1 MEQDVPP
8 PFRPLLLCS
17 PRPGTDCW
25 SRTFLLLSVLCFFA
39 VLAQAQTVKGVVK
52 DQNGDAVIGATV
64 KVLGSRGGTV
74 TDSKGQYS
82 IEAPSGSILSVS
94 YIGYLTKQ
102 IRLRGENTVDIV
114 LMEDNTTLKDIVVI
128 GYGTQRKESVTGSV
142 ANVSAEKLMENP
154 SSNIT
159 QALQNRIAGVDMQQ
173 TNSQPGAEMRI
184 RIRGQRSLT
193 ASNDPLIVLDG
204 IPFLG
209 QLSDINPS
217 DIKSLDILKDASATA
232 IYGSRGANGVIMVTT
247 NKGSLD
253 TPAKVTYNGYVNFKT
268 LFNKFPMM
276 EGEKY
281 VQMRKLAGKYT
292 NGLDERDDVNTDWQD
307 LFFENGVS
315 HSHDITVS
323 GGTQSGTY
331 SFGGSYNHD
340 EGVIPTQK
348 FDRFTLRANIEQKIG
363 NFVRVGL
370 SSTNTYNTKEG
381 TQLGV
386 YNALN
391 MSPITDP
398 YNADGS
404 LKRVVH
410 LGSDDIFV
418 LTKDVIKA
426 NEEQW
431 RQDTN
436 TLATYNS
443 LFGEI
448 ECPWLQ
454 GLKYRINLGLN
465 YRGTQ
470 IGGFTG
476 KGFNSVNEKELSSA
490 SMQNQTYKNYA
501 VENVLS
507 FDRTFNDKHQLNLVG
522 MFSAEQTRYT
532 QTHMSGRNVP
542 DYFQYYNIGAATQD
556 VTVNPDWNKY
566 WQAGLLS
573 WMGRVMYSYD
583 NRYMISAA
591 VRADASSRLASGH
604 QWHTYPA
611 LSLGWNIAREK
622 FMENL
627 NWIDNL
633 KIRVGYGQTANQ
645 AIDAYTTLGS
655 LGTTKYNFG
664 PTGYATGYYPNALAN
679 KELGWEYSETYNYGL
694 DFSFFNGRLSGTLEY
709 YTMQTKDVLNKVN
722 LPSTGGVSSYTANIG
737 KTENKGFEAS
747 LNGII
752 LDKKNGWTWEAG
764 VNISLNRNKLVKLA
778 SGEGGRDEGNGWFEG
793 YPIDVLYDY
802 EKVGLWNTDDPDWQ
816 YFEIMEP
823 GGNEGMI
830 KVNGG
835 RYTQAELEAG
845 TIPEGKNVGDPR
857 AVGPQDRQIISLEPD
872 FVGGFNTRIAYKN
885 IDLNIIGA
893 FQCGGKLISTLYG
906 GSGYLNLLTGR
917 RGNVD
922 VDYWTPENK
931 GAEFPRPGG
940 IQSGDNQKYA
950 STLGLF
956 DGGYLKIRNITLG
969 YNFSG
974 EWMKKVGIS
983 TLRLYAAVQNPFII
997 SSSYYSMSGLDPEPN
1012 SLSNQ
1017 GQFHATQI
1025 GGHALPVV
1033 GTNAPCTRNYLIGLN
1048 LSF

>member
-1 MEQDVPP
+1 M
-8 PFRPLLLCS
+8 
-17 PRPGTDCW
+17 
-25 SRTFLLLSVLCFFA
+25 
-39 VLAQAQTVKGVVK
+39 
-52 DQNGDAVIGATV
+52 
-64 KVLGSRGGTV
+64 

-454 GLKYRINLGLN
+454 GLKYRVNLGLN

-764 VNISLNRNKLVKLA
+764 VNISLNRNKLAKLA
-778 SGEGGRDEGNGWFEG
+778 SGEGGRDEANGWFEG

>member
-1 MEQDVPP
+1 MRKLEK
-8 PFRPLLLCS
+8 L
-17 PRPGTDCW
+17 GTW

-490 SMQNQTYKNYA
+490 SMQNKTYKYYA

-835 RYTQAELEAG
+835 RYTEAEQKAG

>member
-1 MEQDVPP
+1 MRKLEK
-8 PFRPLLLCS
+8 L
-17 PRPGTDCW
+17 GTW
-25 SRTFLLLSVLCFFA
+25 SRSFLLLSVLCFFA
-39 VLAQAQTVKGVVK
+39 VLAQAQTVKGIVR
-52 DQNGDAVIGATV
+52 DQNGDAIIGATV
-64 KVLGSRGGTV
+64 KVLGGKGGAV

-82 IEAPSGSILSVS
+82 IEAPTGSILSVS

-102 IRLRGENTVDIV
+102 VRLRGENVVDVV
-114 LMEDNTTLKDIVVI
+114 LMEDNTTLKDVVVI

-268 LFNKFPMM
+268 LFNEFPMM

-281 VQMRKLAGKYT
+281 VQMRKLAGKFT
-292 NGLDERDDVNTDWQD
+292 NGLDEKDDVNTDWQD
-307 LFFENGVS
+307 MFYQTGVS

-340 EGVIPTQK
+340 EGVIPLQA
-348 FDRFTLRANIEQKIG
+348 FDRFTLRANLEQKIG
-363 NFVRVGL
+363 NYVRVGL

-381 TQLGV
+381 TQIGMYGILQ
-386 YNALN
+386 

-398 YNADGS
+398 FNADGS

-418 LTKDVIKA
+418 TTKDVLEA
-426 NEEQW
+426 NEENF
-431 RQDTN
+431 RRDTN

-448 ECPWLQ
+448 ECPWVK

-465 YRGTQ
+465 YRGSE

-476 KGFNSVNEKELSSA
+476 TGYNSVNEKELSSA
-490 SMQNQTYKNYA
+490 SIEHQTYKNYA

-507 FDRTFNDKHQLNLVG
+507 FDRTFNDKHQLNIVG
-522 MFSAEQTRYT
+522 LFSAEQTRYT
-532 QTHMSGRNVP
+532 QTNMSGRHVP

-556 VTVNPDWNKY
+556 ITVNPGNNKY
-566 WQAGLLS
+566 WQKGLLS

-583 NRYMISAA
+583 NKYMISAA
-591 VRADASSRLASGH
+591 VRADAASVLAPGH

-611 LSLGWNIAREK
+611 VSLGWNIANEK

-633 KIRVGYGQTANQ
+633 KIRVGYGQTSNS
-645 AIDAYTTLGS
+645 AIDPYTTLGS
-655 LGTTKYNFG
+655 LATVKYNFG
-664 PTGYATGYYPNALAN
+664 PTGFATGYYPNTLAN
-679 KELGWEYSETYNYGL
+679 PQLGWEYSETYNYGI
-694 DFSFFNGRLSGTLEY
+694 DFSFFNGRLSGTFEY
-709 YTMQTKDVLNKVN
+709 YTMETKDVLNKVN
-722 LPSTGGVSSYTANIG
+722 LPGTGGVASYTANIG
-737 KTENKGFEAS
+737 KTQNKGFEAS
-747 LNGII
+747 INGII

-778 SGEGGRDEGNGWFEG
+778 SADTKGRDISNGWFEG
-793 YPIDVLYDY
+793 YPIDVIYDY
-802 EKVGLWNTDDPDWQ
+802 EKVGLWNSDDPDWQ
-816 YFEIMEP
+816 YFETMEP

-830 KVNGG
+830 KVSGG
-835 RYTQAELEAG
+835 RYTQEEFEDG
-845 TIPEGKNVGDPR
+845 VIPEGKNVGDVR
-857 AVGPQDRQIISLEPD
+857 AINEYDRKVISLEPD
-872 FVGGFNTRIAYKN
+872 FTGGFNTRVAYKN

-956 DGGYLKIRNITLG
+956 DGGYLKIRNITIG
-969 YNFSG
+969 YNFNG
-974 EWMKKVGIS
+974 AGLKKAGLS
-983 TLRLYAAVQNPFII
+983 SLRLYAAVQNPFII
-997 SSSYYSMSGLDPEPN
+997 SSSYHSMSGLDPEPN
-1012 SLSNQ
+1012 SMSNE
-1017 GQFHATQI
+1017 GQFHATQL

-1033 GTNAPCTRNYLIGLN
+1033 GTNAPTTRNYLIGLN

>member
-1 MEQDVPP
+1 MRKLEK
-8 PFRPLLLCS
+8 L
-17 PRPGTDCW
+17 GTW

-470 IGGFTG
+470 VGGFTG

-556 VTVNPDWNKY
+556 VTVNPDWNNY

>member
-1 MEQDVPP
+1 MRKLEK
-8 PFRPLLLCS
+8 L
-17 PRPGTDCW
+17 GTW

-340 EGVIPTQK
+340 EGVIPTQM

-454 GLKYRINLGLN
+454 GLKYRVNLGLN

>member
-1 MEQDVPP
+1 M
-8 PFRPLLLCS
+8 
-17 PRPGTDCW
+17 
-25 SRTFLLLSVLCFFA
+25 
-39 VLAQAQTVKGVVK
+39 
-52 DQNGDAVIGATV
+52 
-64 KVLGSRGGTV
+64 

>member
-1 MEQDVPP
+1 MRKLEK
-8 PFRPLLLCS
+8 L
-17 PRPGTDCW
+17 GTW

-454 GLKYRINLGLN
+454 GLKYRVNLGLN

-778 SGEGGRDEGNGWFEG
+778 SGEGGRDEANGWFEG

-802 EKVGLWNTDDPDWQ
+802 EKVGLWNDNDPDWQ
-816 YFEIMEP
+816 YFQTMEP

-835 RYTQAELEAG
+835 RYTEAEQKAG

>member
-1 MEQDVPP
+1 MRKLEK
-8 PFRPLLLCS
+8 L
-17 PRPGTDCW
+17 GTW
-25 SRTFLLLSVLCFFA
+25 SRTFLLLSVLCFFT
-39 VLAQAQTVKGVVK
+39 VLAQAQTVKGIVR
-52 DQNGDAVIGATV
+52 DQSGEAIIGATV
-64 KVLGSRGGTV
+64 KVLGGKGGAV
-74 TDSKGQYS
+74 TDNKGQYS
-82 IEAPSGSILSVS
+82 IVAPSGSILTVS

-102 IRLRGENTVDIV
+102 IRLRGENTVDVV
-114 LMEDNTTLKDIVVI
+114 LMEDNTTLKDVVVI

-323 GGTQSGTY
+323 GGTQTGTY

-340 EGVIPTQK
+340 EGVIPTQA
-348 FDRFTLRANIEQKIG
+348 FNRFTLRANLEQKIG
-363 NFVRVGL
+363 NYVRVGL
-370 SSTNTYNTKEG
+370 STTNTYNTKEG

-418 LTKDVIKA
+418 LTKDVVKE
-426 NEEQW
+426 NEERW

-443 LFGEI
+443 IFGEI
-448 ECPWLQ
+448 ECPWVK
-454 GLKYRINLGLN
+454 GLKYRLNLGLN
-465 YRGTQ
+465 YRGTEV
-470 IGGFTG
+470 GGFTG

-490 SMQNQTYKNYA
+490 SRQNQVYKNYA

-532 QTHMSGRNVP
+532 QTYMSGRNVP

-556 VTVNPDWNKY
+556 ITVNPDWNNY
-566 WQAGLLS
+566 WQAGLIS

-583 NRYMISAA
+583 NKYMISAA

-611 LSLGWNIAREK
+611 VSLGWNIAKEK

-627 NWIDNL
+627 TWIDNL
-633 KIRVGYGQTANQ
+633 KIRAGYGQTANQ
-645 AIDAYTTLGS
+645 AIAAYTTLGS

-664 PTGYATGYYPNALAN
+664 PTDFATGYYPSTLAN
-679 KELGWEYSETYNYGL
+679 KELGWEYSETYNYGI
-694 DFSFFNGRLSGTLEY
+694 DFSFFNGRLSGTFEY
-709 YTMQTKDVLNKVN
+709 YTMETKDVLNNVN
-722 LPSTGGVSSYTANIG
+722 LPGTAGVSSYTANIG
-737 KTENKGFEAS
+737 KTRNRGFEAS
-747 LNGII
+747 INGII
-752 LDKKNGWTWEAG
+752 IDKKNGWTWEAG

-778 SGEGGRDEGNGWFEG
+778 SGEGGRDEYNGWFEG

-802 EKVGLWNTDDPDWQ
+802 VKVGLWNNDDSDWQ
-816 YFEIMEP
+816 YFETMEP

-830 KVNGG
+830 KVKGG
-835 RYTQAELEAG
+835 RYTEAEQKAG

-857 AVGPQDRQIISLEPD
+857 AVGPQDREVISLEPD
-872 FVGGFNTRIAYKN
+872 FTGGFNTRIAYKN

-931 GAEFPRPGG
+931 GADFPRPGG

-950 STLGLF
+950 STLGIF

-974 EWMKKVGIS
+974 AWMKKAGLS
-983 TLRLYAAVQNPFII
+983 SLRLYAAVQNPFII
-997 SSSYYSMSGLDPEPN
+997 SSEYYSLSGLDPEPN

-1033 GTNAPCTRNYLIGLN
+1033 GTNAPTTRNYLIGLN

>member
-1 MEQDVPP
+1 MRKLEK
-8 PFRPLLLCS
+8 L
-17 PRPGTDCW
+17 GTW

-454 GLKYRINLGLN
+454 GLKYRVNLGLN

-532 QTHMSGRNVP
+532 QTYMSGRNVP

-583 NRYMISAA
+583 NRYMFSAA

-611 LSLGWNIAREK
+611 VSLGWNIAREK

-778 SGEGGRDEGNGWFEG
+778 SGEGGRDEANGWFEG

-802 EKVGLWNTDDPDWQ
+802 EKVGLWNDNDPDWQ
-816 YFEIMEP
+816 YFQIMEP

-835 RYTQAELEAG
+835 RYTEAEQKAG

-974 EWMKKVGIS
+974 EWMNKVGIS

>member
-1 MEQDVPP
+1 M
-8 PFRPLLLCS
+8 
-17 PRPGTDCW
+17 
-25 SRTFLLLSVLCFFA
+25 
-39 VLAQAQTVKGVVK
+39 
-52 DQNGDAVIGATV
+52 
-64 KVLGSRGGTV
+64 

-454 GLKYRINLGLN
+454 GLKYRVNLGLN

-835 RYTQAELEAG
+835 RYTEAEQKAG

>member
-1 MEQDVPP
+1 MRKLEK
-8 PFRPLLLCS
+8 FGS
-17 PRPGTDCW
+17 W
-25 SRTFLLLSVLCFFA
+25 SRAFLLLSVLCFSA

-52 DQNGDAVIGATV
+52 DQNGDVVIGATV
-64 KVLGSRGGTV
+64 KILGSKGGTV
-74 TDSKGQYS
+74 TDSNGQYS
-82 IEAPSGSILSVS
+82 IEAPNGSILSVS
-94 YIGYLTKQ
+94 YIGFLTKQ
-102 IRLRGENTVDIV
+102 MRLRGENTVDIV

-247 NKGSLD
+247 NKGSLGAA
-253 TPAKVTYNGYVNFKT
+253 AKVTYNGYVNFKT
-268 LFNKFPMM
+268 LFKKYPMM

-281 VQMRKLAGKYT
+281 VKMRALAGKYT

-323 GGTQSGTY
+323 GGTQTGTY

-340 EGVIPTQK
+340 EGVIPTQA
-348 FDRFTLRANIEQKIG
+348 FNRFTLRANIEQKIG
-363 NFVRVGL
+363 QFVRVGL

-398 YNADGS
+398 YNADGT

-418 LTKDVIKA
+418 LTKDVVKE
-426 NEEQW
+426 NEERW

-443 LFGEI
+443 IFGEI
-448 ECPWLQ
+448 ECPWVK

-465 YRGTQ
+465 YRGIQ
-470 IGGFTG
+470 VGGNTG
-476 KGFNSVNEKELSSA
+476 EGFNSVNEKELSSA
-490 SMQNQTYKNYA
+490 NIRNEVYKNYA

-507 FDRTFNDKHQLNLVG
+507 FDRTFNDKHQLNIVG
-522 MFSAEQTRYT
+522 MFSAEQTRFT
-532 QTHMSGRNVP
+532 KNHMSGR
-542 DYFQYYNIGAATQD
+542 DIADFMQYYNIGAATQD
-556 VTVNPDWNKY
+556 ITVNPGKDYQNY

-583 NRYMISAA
+583 NKYMISAG
-591 VRADASSRLASGH
+591 VRADASSRLAPGH

-611 LSLGWNIAREK
+611 VSLGWNIANEK
-622 FMENL
+622 FMAEAK
-627 NWIDNL
+627 WIDNL
-633 KIRVGYGQTANQ
+633 KIRAGYGQTANQ

-664 PTGYATGYYPNALAN
+664 PTGYATGYFLETLAN
-679 KELGWEYSETYNYGL
+679 PDLGWEYSETFNYGI

-709 YTMQTKDVLNKVN
+709 YTMKTKDVLNKVS
-722 LPSTGGVSSYTANIG
+722 LPGTAGVGSYTANIG

-747 LNGII
+747 VNGVII
-752 LDKKNGWTWEAG
+752 DKKNGWTWEAG
-764 VNISLNRNKLVKLA
+764 VNISLNRNKLTELA
-778 SGEGGRDEGNGWFEG
+778 SADKKGRDEYNGWFVG
-793 YPIDVLYDY
+793 YPIDALYDY
-802 EKVGLWNTDDPDWQ
+802 EKVGLWNDTDPDWQ
-816 YFEIMEP
+816 YFQTMEP

-835 RYTQAELEAG
+835 RYTVEEEEAG
-845 TIPEGKNVGDPR
+845 TIPAGKNVGDPR
-857 AVGPQDRQIISLEPD
+857 AIGPQDRKVISLEPD
-872 FVGGFNTRIAYKN
+872 FTGGFNTRVAYKN

-956 DGGYLKIRNITLG
+956 DGGYLKIRNITIG
-969 YNFSG
+969 YNFTG
-974 EWMKKVGIS
+974 AWMKNVGLS
-983 TLRLYAAVQNPFII
+983 SLRLYAAVQNPFII
-997 SSSYYSMSGLDPEPN
+997 SSSYYSLSGLDPEPN
-1012 SLSNQ
+1012 AMSDQ
-1017 GQFHATQI
+1017 GQFNATTLT
-1025 GGHALPVV
+1025 GHALPVV
-1033 GTNAPCTRNYLIGLN
+1033 GTNAPTTRNYLIGLN

>member
-1 MEQDVPP
+1 MRKLEK
-8 PFRPLLLCS
+8 L
-17 PRPGTDCW
+17 GTW

-340 EGVIPTQK
+340 EGVIPTQM

-470 IGGFTG
+470 VGGFTG

-532 QTHMSGRNVP
+532 QTYMSGRNVP

-556 VTVNPDWNKY
+556 VTVNPDWNNY

-611 LSLGWNIAREK
+611 VSLGWNIAREK

-645 AIDAYTTLGS
+645 AIAAYTTLGS

-664 PTGYATGYYPNALAN
+664 PTGYATGYFPNALAN

-709 YTMQTKDVLNKVN
+709 YTMQTKDVLNRVN

-830 KVNGG
+830 KVLGG

>member
-1 MEQDVPP
+1 MRKLEK
-8 PFRPLLLCS
+8 L
-17 PRPGTDCW
+17 GTW
-25 SRTFLLLSVLCFFA
+25 SRTFLLLSVLCFFT
-39 VLAQAQTVKGVVK
+39 VLAQAQTVKGIVR
-52 DQNGDAVIGATV
+52 DQNGEAIIGATI
-64 KVLGSRGGTV
+64 KVLGGKGGAV

-82 IEAPSGSILSVS
+82 IEAPSGSILTVS

-102 IRLRGENTVDIV
+102 IRLRGENAVDVV
-114 LMEDNTTLKDIVVI
+114 LTEDNTTLKDVVVI

-323 GGTQSGTY
+323 GGTQTGTY

-340 EGVIPTQK
+340 EGVIPTQA
-348 FDRFTLRANIEQKIG
+348 FNRFTLRANLEQKIG
-363 NFVRVGL
+363 NYVRVGL
-370 SSTNTYNTKEG
+370 STTNTYNTKEG

-418 LTKDVIKA
+418 LTKDVVKE
-426 NEEQW
+426 NEERW

-443 LFGEI
+443 IFGEI
-448 ECPWLQ
+448 ECPWVK
-454 GLKYRINLGLN
+454 GLKYRLNLGLN
-465 YRGTQ
+465 YRGTEV
-470 IGGFTG
+470 GGFTG

-490 SMQNQTYKNYA
+490 SRQNQVYKNYA

-532 QTHMSGRNVP
+532 QTYMSGRNVP

-556 VTVNPDWNKY
+556 ITVNPDWNNY
-566 WQAGLLS
+566 WQAGLIS

-583 NRYMISAA
+583 NKYMISAA

-611 LSLGWNIAREK
+611 VSLGWNIAKEK

-627 NWIDNL
+627 TWIDNL
-633 KIRVGYGQTANQ
+633 KIRAGYGQTANQ
-645 AIDAYTTLGS
+645 AIAAYTTLGS

-664 PTGYATGYYPNALAN
+664 PTDFATGYYPSTLAN
-679 KELGWEYSETYNYGL
+679 KELGWEYSETYNYGI
-694 DFSFFNGRLSGTLEY
+694 DFSFFNGRLSGTFEY
-709 YTMQTKDVLNKVN
+709 YTMETKDVLNNVN
-722 LPSTGGVSSYTANIG
+722 LPGTAGVSSYTANIG
-737 KTENKGFEAS
+737 KTRNRGFEAS
-747 LNGII
+747 INGII
-752 LDKKNGWTWEAG
+752 IDKKNGWTWEAG

-778 SGEGGRDEGNGWFEG
+778 SGEGGRDEYNGWFEG

-802 EKVGLWNTDDPDWQ
+802 VKVGLWNSDDPDWQ
-816 YFEIMEP
+816 YFETMEP

-830 KVNGG
+830 KVKGG
-835 RYTQAELEAG
+835 RYTEAEQKAG

-857 AVGPQDRQIISLEPD
+857 AVGPQDREVISLEPD
-872 FVGGFNTRIAYKN
+872 FTGGFNTRIAYKN

-931 GAEFPRPGG
+931 GADFPRPGG

-950 STLGLF
+950 STLGIF

-974 EWMKKVGIS
+974 AWMKKAGLS
-983 TLRLYAAVQNPFII
+983 SLRLYAAVQNPFII
-997 SSSYYSMSGLDPEPN
+997 SSEYYSMSGLDPEPN

-1033 GTNAPCTRNYLIGLN
+1033 GTNAPTTRNYLIGLN

>member
-1 MEQDVPP
+1 MRKLEK
-8 PFRPLLLCS
+8 L
-17 PRPGTDCW
+17 GTW

-52 DQNGDAVIGATV
+52 DQNGDAVIGAT
-64 KVLGSRGGTV
+64 
-74 TDSKGQYS
+74 S

-454 GLKYRINLGLN
+454 GLKYRVNLGLN

-835 RYTQAELEAG
+835 RYTEAEQKAG

>member
-1 MEQDVPP
+1 
-8 PFRPLLLCS
+8 
-17 PRPGTDCW
+17 
-25 SRTFLLLSVLCFFA
+25 
-39 VLAQAQTVKGVVK
+39 
-52 DQNGDAVIGATV
+52 
-64 KVLGSRGGTV
+64 
-74 TDSKGQYS
+74 
-82 IEAPSGSILSVS
+82 
-94 YIGYLTKQ
+94 
-102 IRLRGENTVDIV
+102 
-114 LMEDNTTLKDIVVI
+114 
-128 GYGTQRKESVTGSV
+128 
-142 ANVSAEKLMENP
+142 
-154 SSNIT
+154 
-159 QALQNRIAGVDMQQ
+159 
-173 TNSQPGAEMRI
+173 
-184 RIRGQRSLT
+184 
-193 ASNDPLIVLDG
+193 
-204 IPFLG
+204 
-209 QLSDINPS
+209 
-217 DIKSLDILKDASATA
+217 
-232 IYGSRGANGVIMVTT
+232 
-247 NKGSLD
+247 
-253 TPAKVTYNGYVNFKT
+253 
-268 LFNKFPMM
+268 
-276 EGEKY
+276 
-281 VQMRKLAGKYT
+281 
-292 NGLDERDDVNTDWQD
+292 
-307 LFFENGVS
+307 
-315 HSHDITVS
+315 
-323 GGTQSGTY
+323 
-331 SFGGSYNHD
+331 
-340 EGVIPTQK
+340 
-348 FDRFTLRANIEQKIG
+348 
-363 NFVRVGL
+363 
-370 SSTNTYNTKEG
+370 
-381 TQLGV
+381 
-386 YNALN
+386 

-454 GLKYRINLGLN
+454 GLKYRVNLGLN

>member
-1 MEQDVPP
+1 MRKLEK
-8 PFRPLLLCS
+8 L
-17 PRPGTDCW
+17 GTW

-454 GLKYRINLGLN
+454 GLKYRVNLGLN

-611 LSLGWNIAREK
+611 VSLGWNIAREK

-835 RYTQAELEAG
+835 RYTEAEQKAG

>member
-1 MEQDVPP
+1 MRKLEK
-8 PFRPLLLCS
+8 L
-17 PRPGTDCW
+17 GTW

-583 NRYMISAA
+583 NRYMFSAA

-835 RYTQAELEAG
+835 RYTEAEQKAG

>member
-1 MEQDVPP
+1 MRKLEK
-8 PFRPLLLCS
+8 L
-17 PRPGTDCW
+17 GTW
-25 SRTFLLLSVLCFFA
+25 SRTFLLLSVLCFFT
-39 VLAQAQTVKGVVK
+39 VLAQAQTVKGIVR
-52 DQNGDAVIGATV
+52 DQSGEAIIGATV
-64 KVLGSRGGTV
+64 KVLGGKGGAV
-74 TDSKGQYS
+74 TDNKGQYS
-82 IEAPSGSILSVS
+82 IVAPSGSILTVS

-102 IRLRGENTVDIV
+102 IRLRGENTVDVV
-114 LMEDNTTLKDIVVI
+114 LMEDNTTLKDVVVI
-128 GYGTQRKESVTGSV
+128 GYGTQRKEFVTGSV

-323 GGTQSGTY
+323 GGTQTGTY

-340 EGVIPTQK
+340 EGVIPTQA
-348 FDRFTLRANIEQKIG
+348 FDRFTLRANLEQKIG
-363 NFVRVGL
+363 NYVRVGL
-370 SSTNTYNTKEG
+370 STTNTYNTKEG

-418 LTKDVIKA
+418 LTKDVVKE
-426 NEEQW
+426 NEERW

-443 LFGEI
+443 IFGEI
-448 ECPWLQ
+448 ECPWVK
-454 GLKYRINLGLN
+454 GLKYRLNLGLN
-465 YRGTQ
+465 YRGTEV
-470 IGGFTG
+470 GGFTG

-490 SMQNQTYKNYA
+490 SRQNQVYKNYA

-532 QTHMSGRNVP
+532 QTYMSGRNVP

-556 VTVNPDWNKY
+556 ITVNPDWNNY
-566 WQAGLLS
+566 WQAGLIS

-583 NRYMISAA
+583 NKYMISAA

-611 LSLGWNIAREK
+611 VSLGWNIAKEK

-627 NWIDNL
+627 TWIDNL
-633 KIRVGYGQTANQ
+633 KIRAGYGQTANQ
-645 AIDAYTTLGS
+645 AIAAYTTLGS

-664 PTGYATGYYPNALAN
+664 PTDFATGYYPSTLAN
-679 KELGWEYSETYNYGL
+679 KELGWEYSETYNYGI
-694 DFSFFNGRLSGTLEY
+694 DFSFFNGRLSGTFEY
-709 YTMQTKDVLNKVN
+709 YTMETKDVLNNVN
-722 LPSTGGVSSYTANIG
+722 LPGTAGVSSYTANIG
-737 KTENKGFEAS
+737 KTRNRGFEAS
-747 LNGII
+747 INGII
-752 LDKKNGWTWEAG
+752 IDKKNGWTWEAG

-778 SGEGGRDEGNGWFEG
+778 SGEGGRDEYNGWFEG

-802 EKVGLWNTDDPDWQ
+802 VKVGLWNNDDPDWQ
-816 YFEIMEP
+816 YFETMEP

-830 KVNGG
+830 KVKGG
-835 RYTQAELEAG
+835 RYTEAEQKAG

-857 AVGPQDRQIISLEPD
+857 AVGPQDREVISLEPD
-872 FVGGFNTRIAYKN
+872 FTGGFNTRIAYKN

-931 GAEFPRPGG
+931 GADFPRPGG

-950 STLGLF
+950 STLGIF

-974 EWMKKVGIS
+974 AWMKKAGLS
-983 TLRLYAAVQNPFII
+983 SLRLYAAVQNPFII
-997 SSSYYSMSGLDPEPN
+997 SSEYYSMSGLDPEPN

-1033 GTNAPCTRNYLIGLN
+1033 GTNAPTTRNYLIGLN

>member
-1 MEQDVPP
+1 MRKLEK
-8 PFRPLLLCS
+8 L
-17 PRPGTDCW
+17 GTW

-454 GLKYRINLGLN
+454 GLKYRVNLGLN

-664 PTGYATGYYPNALAN
+664 HTGYATGYYPNALAN

-835 RYTQAELEAG
+835 RYTEAEQKAG

>member
-1 MEQDVPP
+1 MRKLEK
-8 PFRPLLLCS
+8 L
-17 PRPGTDCW
+17 GTW
-25 SRTFLLLSVLCFFA
+25 SRTFLLLSVLCFFT
-39 VLAQAQTVKGVVK
+39 VLAQAQTVKGIVR
-52 DQNGDAVIGATV
+52 DQSGEAIIGATV
-64 KVLGSRGGTV
+64 KVLGGKGGAV
-74 TDSKGQYS
+74 TDNKGQYS
-82 IEAPSGSILSVS
+82 IVAPSGSILTVS

-102 IRLRGENTVDIV
+102 IRLRGENTVDVV
-114 LMEDNTTLKDIVVI
+114 LMEDNTTLKDVVVI

-292 NGLDERDDVNTDWQD
+292 NGLDERYDVNTDWQD

-323 GGTQSGTY
+323 GGTQTGTY

-340 EGVIPTQK
+340 EGVIPTQA
-348 FDRFTLRANIEQKIG
+348 FDRFTLRANLEQKIG
-363 NFVRVGL
+363 NYVRVGL
-370 SSTNTYNTKEG
+370 STTNTYNTKEG

-418 LTKDVIKA
+418 LTKDVVKE
-426 NEEQW
+426 NEERW

-443 LFGEI
+443 IFGEI
-448 ECPWLQ
+448 ECPWVK
-454 GLKYRINLGLN
+454 GLKYRLNLGLN
-465 YRGTQ
+465 YRGTEV
-470 IGGFTG
+470 GGFTG

-490 SMQNQTYKNYA
+490 SRQNQVYKNYA

-532 QTHMSGRNVP
+532 QTYMSGRNVP

-556 VTVNPDWNKY
+556 ITVNPDWNNY
-566 WQAGLLS
+566 WQAGLIS

-583 NRYMISAA
+583 NKYMISAA

-611 LSLGWNIAREK
+611 VSLGWNIAKEK

-627 NWIDNL
+627 TWIDNL
-633 KIRVGYGQTANQ
+633 KIRAGYGQTANQ
-645 AIDAYTTLGS
+645 AIAAYTTLGS

-664 PTGYATGYYPNALAN
+664 PTDFATGYYPSTLAN
-679 KELGWEYSETYNYGL
+679 KELGWEYSETYNYGI
-694 DFSFFNGRLSGTLEY
+694 DFSFFNGRLSGTFEY
-709 YTMQTKDVLNKVN
+709 YTMETKDVLNNVN
-722 LPSTGGVSSYTANIG
+722 LPGTAGVSSYTANIG
-737 KTENKGFEAS
+737 KTRNRGFEAS
-747 LNGII
+747 INGII
-752 LDKKNGWTWEAG
+752 IDKKNGWTWEAG

-778 SGEGGRDEGNGWFEG
+778 SGEGGRDEYNGWFEG

-802 EKVGLWNTDDPDWQ
+802 VKVGLWNNDDPDWQ
-816 YFEIMEP
+816 YFETMEP

-830 KVNGG
+830 KVKGG
-835 RYTQAELEAG
+835 RYTEAEQKAG

-857 AVGPQDRQIISLEPD
+857 AVGPQDREVISLEPD
-872 FVGGFNTRIAYKN
+872 FTGGFNTRIAYKN

-931 GAEFPRPGG
+931 GADFPRPGG

-950 STLGLF
+950 STLGIF

-974 EWMKKVGIS
+974 AWMKKAGLS
-983 TLRLYAAVQNPFII
+983 SLRLYAAVQNPFII
-997 SSSYYSMSGLDPEPN
+997 SSEYYSMSGLDPEPN

-1033 GTNAPCTRNYLIGLN
+1033 GTNAPTTRNYLIGLN

>member
-1 MEQDVPP
+1 MRKLEK
-8 PFRPLLLCS
+8 L
-17 PRPGTDCW
+17 GTW

-922 VDYWTPENK
+922 FDYWTPENK

>member
-1 MEQDVPP
+1 MNLNLKKATLVVTMSTVMMGVA
-8 PFRPLLLCS
+8 PL
-17 PRPGTDCW
+17 
-25 SRTFLLLSVLCFFA
+25 
-39 VLAQAQTVKGVVK
+39 TVAAETTGSMPTAPAKTGKVVRGVVS
-52 DQNGDAVIGATV
+52 DSQGPLVGATV
-64 KVLGSRGGTV
+64 MEKGTSNGTV
-74 TDSKGQYS
+74 TDFDGNYKLTVSNPD
-82 IEAPSGSILSVS
+82 AILVVK
-94 YIGYLTKQ
+94 YVGYLPEELGVSDMSVVNFKLQ
-102 IRLRGENTVDIV
+102 
-114 LMEDNTTLKDIVVI
+114 EDGHNLNEVVVI
-128 GYGTQRKESVTGSV
+128 GYGTQRREAVTGSV

-204 IPFLG
+204 IPFVG
-209 QLSDINPS
+209 SLSDINPS

-247 NKGSLD
+247 NKGSLG

-281 VQMRKLAGKYT
+281 VEMRKLAGKYT
-292 NGLDERDDVNTDWQD
+292 NGLDEKDNVNTDWQD
-307 LFFENGVS
+307 LFFETGVS

-323 GGTQSGTY
+323 GGTQTGTY

-340 EGVIPTQK
+340 EGVIPTQA
-348 FDRFTLRANIEQKIG
+348 FDRFTLRANLDQKIG
-363 NFVRVGL
+363 NYVRVGL
-370 SSTNTYNTKEG
+370 SSTNTYNTKQG

-386 YNALN
+386 YSALN

-398 YNADGS
+398 YNEDGT

-418 LTKDVIKA
+418 LTKDVIKD
-426 NEEQW
+426 NEENW

-443 LFGEI
+443 LFGEV
-448 ECPWLQ
+448 EFPWLK

-465 YRGTQ
+465 FRNTQ
-470 IGGFTG
+470 IGNFTA
-476 KGFNSVNEKELSSA
+476 KGFNSVNENELSSA
-490 SMQNQTYKNYA
+490 SMENQTYKNYA

-507 FDRTFNDKHQLNLVG
+507 FDRTFNEKHQVSFVG
-522 MFSAEQTRYT
+522 LFSAEQTRYT

-556 VTVNPDWNKY
+556 VTVNPSYNKY

-573 WMGRVMYSYD
+573 WMGRVMYTYD
-583 NRYMISAA
+583 NKYMISAA
-591 VRADASSRLASGH
+591 VRSDGSSRLAPGH

-611 LSLGWNIAREK
+611 VSIGWNIAREK
-622 FMENL
+622 FMENIKWL
-627 NWIDNL
+627 DNL
-633 KIRVGYGQTANQ
+633 KIRAGYGQTANQ
-645 AIDAYTTLGS
+645 AIDPYTTLGS
-655 LGTTKYNFG
+655 LGTVMYNFG
-664 PTGYATGYYPNALAN
+664 PTGFATGYSPSTLAN
-679 KELGWEYSETYNYGL
+679 SELGWEYSETFNYGI
-694 DFSFFNGRLSGTLEY
+694 DFSLFNGRLSGTLEY
-709 YTMQTKDVLNKVN
+709 YTMETKDVLNKVS
-722 LPSTGGVSSYTANIG
+722 LPGTAGVASYTANIG
-737 KTENKGFEAS
+737 KTQNKGFEAS

-752 LDKKNGWTWEAG
+752 IDNKNGWTWEAG
-764 VNISLNRNKLVKLA
+764 VNVSINRNKLVKLA
-778 SGEGGRDEGNGWFEG
+778 SADKNGRDEGNGWFVG

-802 EKVGLWNTDDPDWQ
+802 EKVGLWNSDDPDYQ
-816 YFEIMEP
+816 YLDILEP

-830 KVNGG
+830 KVK
-835 RYTQAELEAG
+835 YTGERDE
-845 TIPEGKNVGDPR
+845 TGKPVR
-857 AVGPQDRQIISLEPD
+857 SIGPDDRQIISLEPD
-872 FVGGFNTRIAYKN
+872 FTGGFNTRVAYKN

-950 STLGLF
+950 STLALF

-969 YNFSG
+969 YNFNS
-974 EWMKKVGIS
+974 EMLKKVGIS
-983 TLRLYAAVQNPFII
+983 SLRLYAAVQNPFII
-997 SSSYYSMSGLDPEPN
+997 SSAYYSESGLDPEPN
-1012 SLSNQ
+1012 SMSNQ

>member
-1 MEQDVPP
+1 MRKLEK
-8 PFRPLLLCS
+8 L
-17 PRPGTDCW
+17 GTW
-25 SRTFLLLSVLCFFA
+25 SRTFLLLSVLCFFT
-39 VLAQAQTVKGVVK
+39 VLAQAQTVKGIVR
-52 DQNGDAVIGATV
+52 DQSGEAIIGATV
-64 KVLGSRGGTV
+64 KVLGGKGGAV
-74 TDSKGQYS
+74 TDNKGQYS
-82 IEAPSGSILSVS
+82 IVAPSGSILTVS

-102 IRLRGENTVDIV
+102 IRLRGENTVDVV
-114 LMEDNTTLKDIVVI
+114 LMEDNTTLKDVVVI

-323 GGTQSGTY
+323 GGTQTGTY

-340 EGVIPTQK
+340 EGVIPTQA
-348 FDRFTLRANIEQKIG
+348 FNRFTLRANLEQKIG
-363 NFVRVGL
+363 NYVRVGL
-370 SSTNTYNTKEG
+370 STTNTYNTKEG

-418 LTKDVIKA
+418 LTKDVVKE
-426 NEEQW
+426 NEERW

-443 LFGEI
+443 IFGEI
-448 ECPWLQ
+448 ECPWVK
-454 GLKYRINLGLN
+454 GLKYRLNLGLN
-465 YRGTQ
+465 YRGTEV
-470 IGGFTG
+470 GGFTG

-490 SMQNQTYKNYA
+490 SRQNQVYKNYA

-532 QTHMSGRNVP
+532 QTYMSGRNVP

-556 VTVNPDWNKY
+556 ITVNPDWNNY
-566 WQAGLLS
+566 WQAGLIS

-583 NRYMISAA
+583 NKYMISAA

-611 LSLGWNIAREK
+611 VSLGWNIAKEK

-627 NWIDNL
+627 TWIDNL
-633 KIRVGYGQTANQ
+633 KIRAGYGQTANQ
-645 AIDAYTTLGS
+645 AIAAYTTLGS

-664 PTGYATGYYPNALAN
+664 PTDFATGYYPSTLAN
-679 KELGWEYSETYNYGL
+679 KELGWEYSETYNYGI
-694 DFSFFNGRLSGTLEY
+694 DFSFFNGRLSGTFEY
-709 YTMQTKDVLNKVN
+709 YTMETKDVLNNVN
-722 LPSTGGVSSYTANIG
+722 LPGTAGVSSYTANIG
-737 KTENKGFEAS
+737 KTRNRGFEAS
-747 LNGII
+747 INGII
-752 LDKKNGWTWEAG
+752 IDKKNGWTWEAG

-778 SGEGGRDEGNGWFEG
+778 SGEGGRDEYNGWFEG

-802 EKVGLWNTDDPDWQ
+802 VKVGLWNNDDPDWQ
-816 YFEIMEP
+816 YFETMEP

-830 KVNGG
+830 KVKGG
-835 RYTQAELEAG
+835 RYTEAEQKAG

-857 AVGPQDRQIISLEPD
+857 AVGPQDREVISLEPD
-872 FVGGFNTRIAYKN
+872 FTGGFNTRIAYKN

-931 GAEFPRPGG
+931 GADFPRPGG

-950 STLGLF
+950 STLGIF

-974 EWMKKVGIS
+974 AWMKKAGLS
-983 TLRLYAAVQNPFII
+983 SLRLYAAVQNPFII
-997 SSSYYSMSGLDPEPN
+997 SSEYYSLSGLDPEPN

-1033 GTNAPCTRNYLIGLN
+1033 GTNAPTTRNYLIGLN

>member
-1 MEQDVPP
+1 
-8 PFRPLLLCS
+8 
-17 PRPGTDCW
+17 
-25 SRTFLLLSVLCFFA
+25 
-39 VLAQAQTVKGVVK
+39 
-52 DQNGDAVIGATV
+52 
-64 KVLGSRGGTV
+64 
-74 TDSKGQYS
+74 
-82 IEAPSGSILSVS
+82 
-94 YIGYLTKQ
+94 
-102 IRLRGENTVDIV
+102 
-114 LMEDNTTLKDIVVI
+114 
-128 GYGTQRKESVTGSV
+128 
-142 ANVSAEKLMENP
+142 
-154 SSNIT
+154 
-159 QALQNRIAGVDMQQ
+159 
-173 TNSQPGAEMRI
+173 
-184 RIRGQRSLT
+184 
-193 ASNDPLIVLDG
+193 
-204 IPFLG
+204 
-209 QLSDINPS
+209 
-217 DIKSLDILKDASATA
+217 
-232 IYGSRGANGVIMVTT
+232 MVTT

-454 GLKYRINLGLN
+454 GLKYRVNLGLN

-835 RYTQAELEAG
+835 RYTEAEQKAG

>member
-1 MEQDVPP
+1 MRKLEK
-8 PFRPLLLCS
+8 L
-17 PRPGTDCW
+17 GTW

-454 GLKYRINLGLN
+454 GLKYRVNLGLN

-835 RYTQAELEAG
+835 RYTEAEQKAG

>member
-1 MEQDVPP
+1 MRKLEK
-8 PFRPLLLCS
+8 L
-17 PRPGTDCW
+17 GTW

-627 NWIDNL
+627 TWIDNL

>member
-1 MEQDVPP
+1 MRKLEK
-8 PFRPLLLCS
+8 L
-17 PRPGTDCW
+17 GTW

-835 RYTQAELEAG
+835 RYTEAEQKAG

>member
-1 MEQDVPP
+1 MRKLEK
-8 PFRPLLLCS
+8 L
-17 PRPGTDCW
+17 GTW

-418 LTKDVIKA
+418 LTKDVIKD
-426 NEEQW
+426 NEELW

-454 GLKYRINLGLN
+454 GLKYRVNLGLN

-470 IGGFTG
+470 VGGFTG

-532 QTHMSGRNVP
+532 QTYMSGRNIP

-556 VTVNPDWNKY
+556 VTVNPDWNNY

-611 LSLGWNIAREK
+611 VSLGWNIAREK

-645 AIDAYTTLGS
+645 AIAAYTTLGS

-709 YTMQTKDVLNKVN
+709 YTMQTKDVLNRVN

-778 SGEGGRDEGNGWFEG
+778 SGEGGRDEANGWFEG

-835 RYTQAELEAG
+835 RYTEAEQKAG

-974 EWMKKVGIS
+974 EWMNKVGIS

>member
-1 MEQDVPP
+1 MRKLEK
-8 PFRPLLLCS
+8 L
-17 PRPGTDCW
+17 GTW

-454 GLKYRINLGLN
+454 GLKYRVNLGLN

-490 SMQNQTYKNYA
+490 SMENQTYKNYA

-835 RYTQAELEAG
+835 RYTEAEQKAG

-1012 SLSNQ
+1012 SMSDQ
-1017 GQFHATQI
+1017 GQFHATKL